1 MANYQALYRA
11 WRPDRFEDV
20 CGQEAITRTLRRQIT
35 SGHIGHAYLFC
46 GSRGTGKTTT
56 AKVLARAVNCLNT
69 QDGEPCGECEVCR
82 QLINESS
89 MDVLEIDAASNNGVD
104 EVRLLRDRIAYP
116 ATVGRYKVYIIDE
129 VHMLSTSAFNALL
142 KTLEEPP
149 SHAIFI
155 LATTEPQKLPATV
168 LSRCQRYDFKR
179 IPADVIVKRMR
190 VVLSG
195 IHRAA
200 DDQALSEIAAAAEGG
215 MRDALSLLDMCLSYA
230 QDTVTAELVRE
241 VLGSSGR
248 DFMFQFVGAV
258 ESGNAKEAMCL
269 IDRAMR
275 DGRDAQVFA
284 REAAS
289 HMRTL
294 LMAQIVD
301 DALADLAEIT
311 PEDAERFREQ
321 AGKFE
326 RTRLMRALD
335 LFMHADGDMKWV
347 ANPRSVLEVCAV
359 RASAVSREQSVEG
372 LTERMEALE
381 KKLREGRIS
390 AEPAAKGASAPNVPV
405 QKPSEAAD
413 APEARKPAVPAPPS
427 ADQQIFD
434 KAISELAAANAPIRS
449 YLPLM
454 KFASREQGV
463 VSVRFDKNSK
473 FQMQLLERKSE
484 LIEKALS
491 DAFGEPIRLNM
502 QQTDAAP
509 AAAKAASG
517 TNLARTFDIFG
528 RDKVEVI
535 D

>member
-20 CGQEAITRTLRRQIT
+20 CGQEAITRTLRRQIV

-56 AKVLARAVNCLNT
+56 AKVFSRAVNCQNT

-82 QLINESS
+82 QLKNESS

-116 ATVGRYKVYIIDE
+116 ATVGKYKVYIIDE

-190 VVLSG
+190 VVLDG
-195 IHRAA
+195 IDRSA
-200 DDQALSEIAAAAEGG
+200 DEQALSEIAAAAEGG

-230 QDTVTAELVRE
+230 QETVTADLVRE
-241 VLGSSGR
+241 VLGSTGR
-248 DFMFQFVGAV
+248 DFMFQFVGAI
-258 ESGNAKEAMCL
+258 ERDDAKEALCL

-284 REAAS
+284 REAAA

-294 LMAQIVD
+294 LMAQLVD
-301 DALADLAEIT
+301 DALSDLAEIT
-311 PEDAERFREQ
+311 MEDAERFRSQ
-321 AGKFE
+321 AQKFE

-359 RASAVSREQSVEG
+359 RASAVSKELSVEG

-381 KKLREGRIS
+381 KKIREGGFVQASSPQSVRD
-390 AEPAAKGASAPNVPV
+390 AESAPEKAPAESAPQASQPV
-405 QKPSEAAD
+405 
-413 APEARKPAVPAPPS
+413 RPAPAS

-434 KAISELAAANAPIRS
+434 KAVAELSAANAPIRS

-473 FQMQLLERKSE
+473 FQMQLLERKTE

-491 DAFGEPIRLNM
+491 DAFGEPIKLNM
-502 QQTDAAP
+502 QLLESVP